1 MEKIILT
8 RKNCHRAA
16 QVKLIEAPEMGV
28 YEWNF
33 RGSKT
38 STGLLS
44 HSFMHVAKQGN
55 DSLQIRDIDI
65 ELNKWEVVAWKY
77 EVNFEDLWDKA
88 VRAFENT
95 SFSPEERAA
104 LYIREYE
111 ETLLEDLKKLPTEE
125 HKEYTE
131 KFRAWVE
138 TLFDKHSRILSAMI
152 TGPARFPTSRNEKAN
167 KSYDKAMSE
176 FSEWREKYA

>member
-88 VRAFENT
+88 VKARTRTQVSARRNVPHSISVNT
-95 SFSPEERAA
+95 K
-104 LYIREYE
+104 ICC
-111 ETLLEDLKKLPTEE
+111 LK
-125 HKEYTE
+125 
-131 KFRAWVE
+131 
-138 TLFDKHSRILSAMI
+138 I
-152 TGPARFPTSRNEKAN
+152 
-167 KSYDKAMSE
+167 
-176 FSEWREKYA
+176 